1 MSKMDDKPTIE
12 ETPASKLGIETVTAK
27 QFEEQID
34 VLASQDIVLAVWGPS
49 GIGKT
54 AIPMQVAWRRGAPYA
69 ALHMPTMTPE
79 DFHIPTMAKDTK
91 TFYDR
96 RIPRLFEPI
105 ITYVEEMKQKHGGT
119 VPPNKRPIVSIE
131 ELNRAVDKSVTRGAF
146 VLIGDRKIGDHY
158 FDENVQFVTTMN
170 PTGGGMAVNE
180 FERDPAMRRRVLS
193 VYMAPSYSDFIRHAE
208 TADFHSEVLGY
219 LRAHP
224 SQFYDETGARAGK
237 VFACPATWERTSRV
251 CKAYELALGK
261 ESLHSNGARAAYAGY
276 LGTGVAETLI
286 EFIRDRTTT
295 VTPDDVINSY
305 AENSETRRRMKALLN
320 AEGGRLD
327 RVTDLITGLAV
338 RVFSKT
344 DGDPAKIS
352 KQIGLFINDLP
363 EELMLS
369 FIQQMAKEA
378 KAGSSGDA
386 RQWMQKLNSALNK
399 EKSYMEAVNKYHEAK
414 NRAKDEATKAGVS
427 ASTS

>member
-1 MSKMDDKPTIE
+1 MSKVEDKPITE
-12 ETPASKLGIETVTAK
+12 ETPASKLGIETITAK
-27 QFEEQID
+27 QLEEQIN
-34 VLASQDIVLAVWGPS
+34 VLASEDIVLAVWGPS

-54 AIPMQVAWRRGAPYA
+54 AIPMQIAKKRGAPYA

-79 DFHIPTMAKDTK
+79 DFHIPTTAKDTRA
-91 TFYDR
+91 FYDR
-96 RIPRLFEPI
+96 RIPRLFQPVIE
-105 ITYVEEMKQKHGGT
+105 YVTEMKEKHGGT
-119 VPPNKRPIVSIE
+119 IPPELRPIISIE
-131 ELNRAVDKSVTRGAF
+131 ELNRAVDKAVTRGAF
-146 VLIGDRKIGDHY
+146 VLLGDRKIGDHY

-208 TADFHSEVLGY
+208 VAEFHPEILGY

-224 SQFYDETGARAGK
+224 SQFYDETAARAGK

-251 CKAYELALGK
+251 CKAYERSLGK
-261 ESLHSNGARAAYAGY
+261 PALHSNGARAAYAGY
-276 LGTGVAETLI
+276 IGVGVAETLI

-295 VTPDDVINSY
+295 VTPDDVINDY
-305 AENSETRRRMKALLN
+305 REKSETRRRMQALLN

-344 DGDPAKIS
+344 DGDPS
-352 KQIGLFINDLP
+352 KVSQQLGLFIDDLP
-363 EELMLS
+363 EELMLN

-378 KAGSSGDA
+378 KAGASGDA

-399 EKSYMEAVNKYHEAK
+399 VPAYMRAVQKYHTAK
-414 NRAKDEATKAGVS
+414 DRAKDQATKDGVDV
-427 ASTS
+427 A

>member
-1 MSKMDDKPTIE
+1 MSKVEDKPVTE
-12 ETPASKLGIETVTAK
+12 ETPASKLGIETITAK
-27 QFEEQID
+27 QFAEQINI
-34 VLASQDIVLAVWGPS
+34 LASQDIVIAVWGPS

-54 AIPMQVAWRRGAPYA
+54 AIPMQVAKERNAPYA

-79 DFHIPTMAKDTK
+79 DFHIPTTAKDTR

-96 RIPRLFEPI
+96 RIPRLFQPVIEYVEQMKAKHNGVVPANMRPI
-105 ITYVEEMKQKHGGT
+105 I
-119 VPPNKRPIVSIE
+119 SIE
-131 ELNRAVDKSVTRGAF
+131 ELNRAVDKAVTRGAF
-146 VLIGDRKIGDHY
+146 VLLGDRKIGDHY

-193 VYMAPSYSDFIRHAE
+193 MYMAPSYSDFIRYAD
-208 TADFHSEVLGY
+208 TADFHPEILGY

-224 SQFYDETGARAGK
+224 SQFYDDMGARAGK
-237 VFACPATWERTSRV
+237 VFACPATWERVSRV
-251 CKAYELALGK
+251 CKAYEMALGAPA
-261 ESLHSNGARAAYAGY
+261 LHSSGARAAYAGY
-276 LGTGVAETLI
+276 VGGAVAETLI

-295 VTPDDVINSY
+295 VTPDDILTGY
-305 AENSETRRRMKALLN
+305 TEQGEIRRRMKGLLS

-327 RVTDLITGLAV
+327 RVADLITGLAV

-352 KQIGLFINDLP
+352 KQIGLFIGDLP

-378 KAGSSGDA
+378 KAGATGDA
-386 RQWMQKLNSALNK
+386 RQWMQKLNSQLNK
-399 EKSYMEAVNKYHEAK
+399 EKSYIDAVNKYHAAK
-414 NRAKDEATKAGVS
+414 DRAKDEATKAGVDVP
-427 ASTS
+427 

>member
-1 MSKMDDKPTIE
+1 MSKVEDKPVVE
-12 ETPASKLGIETVTAK
+12 ETPAGKLGIDTVTAS
-27 QFEEQID
+27 QLRDLIN
-34 VLASQDIVLAVWGPS
+34 VLASQDIVIAVWGPS

-54 AIPMQVAWRRGAPYA
+54 AIPMQIAVEREAPYA

-79 DFHIPTMAKDTK
+79 DFHIPTTAKDTK

-105 ITYVEEMKQKHGGT
+105 IKYTEEMKDKHGGV
-119 VPPNKRPIVSIE
+119 VPPGKRAIISIE
-131 ELNRAVDKSVTRGAF
+131 ELNRATDKAVTRGAF
-146 VLIGDRKIGDHY
+146 VLMGDRRIGDHY

-180 FERDPAMRRRVLS
+180 FERDPAMRRRVMS
-193 VYMAPSYSDFIRHAE
+193 VYMAPGYGDFMRHAE
-208 TADFHSEVLGY
+208 SVAFHPEVLGY

-224 SQFYDETGARAGK
+224 SQFYDEPAARAGK
-237 VFACPATWERTSRV
+237 VFACPATWERVSRV
-251 CKAYELALGK
+251 CKAFEQASGVA
-261 ESLHSNGARAAYAGY
+261 SLHSTGARAAYCGY
-276 LGTGVAETLI
+276 VGMGIGETFV

-295 VTPDDVINSY
+295 VTPDDVLTGY
-305 AENSETRRRMKALLN
+305 AENSETRRRMQALLS

-327 RVTDLITGLAV
+327 RVTDLILGLAV

-352 KQIGLFINDLP
+352 RQIALFINDLP

-369 FIQQMAKEA
+369 FIQHMAKEA
-378 KAGSSGDA
+378 KACPTGDA
-386 RQWMQKLNSALNK
+386 RSWMQKLNAQLNK
-399 EKSYMEAVNKYHEAK
+399 QPAYMQAINKFHATK
-414 NRAKDEATKAGVS
+414 DRAKEQAVKDGVTDATS
-427 ASTS
+427 

>member
-1 MSKMDDKPTIE
+1 MSKVQEKPVVE
-12 ETPASKLGIETVTAK
+12 ETPASKLGIETITPS
-27 QFEEQID
+27 QLREQIN
-34 VLASQDIVLAVWGPS
+34 VLASQDIVVAVWGPS

-54 AIPMQVAWRRGAPYA
+54 SIPMQIAKDRGAPYA

-105 ITYVEEMKQKHGGT
+105 IKYVEEMKAEHGGM
-119 VPPNKRPIVSIE
+119 VPPEKRPIVSIE

-193 VYMAPSYSDFIRHAE
+193 VYMAPSYSDFIRFAE
-208 TADFHSEVLGY
+208 AADFHREVLGY

-224 SQFYDETGARAGK
+224 SQYYDETGAKAGK

-251 CKAYELALGK
+251 AKAYEMALGA

-276 LGTGVAETLI
+276 IGTGIAETFI

-295 VTPDDVINSY
+295 VTPDDVLNSY
-305 AENSETRRRMKALLN
+305 SEKSETRRRMQALLS
-320 AEGGRLD
+320 ADGGRLD

-344 DGDPAKIS
+344 DGDPAKVS
-352 KQIGLFINDLP
+352 KQIALFLSDLP
-363 EELMLS
+363 EELMLT
-369 FIQQMAKEA
+369 FVQLLAKEA
-378 KAGSSGDA
+378 KAGATGDA

-399 EKSYMEAVNKYHEAK
+399 EAAYTAAVNKYHQAK
-414 NRAKDEATKAGVS
+414 DRAKDQATKDGV
-427 ASTS
+427 TV